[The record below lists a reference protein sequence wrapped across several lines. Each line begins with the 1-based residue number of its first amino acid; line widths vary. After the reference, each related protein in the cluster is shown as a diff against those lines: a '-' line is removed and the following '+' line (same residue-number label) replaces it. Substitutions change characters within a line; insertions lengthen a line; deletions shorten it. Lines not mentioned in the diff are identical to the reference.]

1 MFFGKNPKS
10 LELRKVL
17 KAMGPSVRHSFY
29 ITFGVTII
37 ALAGV
42 VYMMQVYDRVV
53 ATRSMSTLLSLT
65 IAVLIAYAVAEL
77 LEMTRKILLQRSTMA
92 LEIELSER
100 VFTAI
105 HNANLMKVPGVHVQQ
120 MKDLG
125 MLRNFLHSPGMI
137 SLLELPTSL
146 FFLVLIFIINPQM
159 GYFSL
164 LGLMVQGGVTM
175 INATRVDPALR
186 KAQASSMQAMYYC
199 YEIMRNS
206 QVMHALGMS
215 RNLEELW
222 IKKQK
227 QMMAEQGKAS
237 DIAGKVM
244 SASKF
249 IGQTQ
254 GSLLLG
260 LGCLLSIYGLM
271 DGGGAI
277 LIVASIIGGKAL
289 GPLVQ
294 ILSSWKQMT
303 EAKMA
308 FDRLEH
314 LILSSPE
321 KNLGMPLPPPKG
333 NLSVENLVLAAPGY
347 PVPILKGLNFS
358 IPAGKTLVVIG
369 ASGSGKS
376 TLTRA
381 ILGIWPAVNGKVR
394 LDGSDVYQWNKA
406 ELGGYMGY
414 LPQEVDL
421 FDGTV
426 AENIA
431 RFGEPDLEHIEE
443 ICKLIN
449 IHDTIMKLPEGY
461 QSNIGDE
468 GVVFSGGQRQRIGM
482 ARAIYGYPK
491 FIVMDEPNSNLDHE
505 SEKFLI
511 AAMRHMKSLDATQV
525 IVTHRD
531 TLISEADYL
540 MVMSKGLI
548 QTFGPREE
556 VLAAFKQAHEERA
569 RAHALQAN
577 ASAALAGGQA

>member
-1 MFFGKNPKS
+1 MFRSNKPKS
-10 LELRKVL
+10 IEFRMVIKQLSPAVK
-17 KAMGPSVRHSFY
+17 KSFL
-29 ITFGVTII
+29 ITCAITII

-42 VYMMQVYDRVV
+42 VYMLEVFDRVV
-53 ATRSMSTLLSLT
+53 ATRSMDTLLSLT
-65 IAVLIAYAVAEL
+65 IAVLIAFAVGEL
-77 LEMTRKILLQRSTMA
+77 LEMTRKILLQRSTML
-92 LEIELSER
+92 LETDLSEK
-100 VFTAI
+100 VFRAI

-125 MLRNFLHSPGMI
+125 MLRTFLHSPGMVA
-137 SLLELPTSL
+137 LLELPTSL
-146 FFLVLIFIINPQM
+146 FFLFLIFMINPQM

-164 LGLMVQGGVTM
+164 LGLLVQVGVTS
-175 INATRVDPALR
+175 INATRVDPMLR
-186 KAQASSMQAMYYC
+186 KAQNSAMEAMYYC

-222 IKKQK
+222 VKKQK
-227 QMMAEQGKAS
+227 QMMAEQAKAS
-237 DIAGKVM
+237 DTGGTVM

-260 LGCLLSIYGLM
+260 LGCLLTIYGMM

-289 GPLVQ
+289 SPLME
-294 ILSSWKQMT
+294 ILGSWKQMT
-303 EAKMA
+303 EARMA
-308 FDRLEH
+308 FDRLEY
-314 LILSSPE
+314 LILSSPQ
-321 KNLGMPLPPPKG
+321 KPVGMPLPPPKG
-333 NLSVENLVLAAPGY
+333 NLTVENLVLAAPGY

-358 IPAGKTLVVIG
+358 LAQGNTLVVIG

-381 ILGIWPAVNGKVR
+381 LLGIWPAANGKVR
-394 LDGSDVYQWNKA
+394 LDGADVYQWNKDD
-406 ELGGYMGY
+406 LGQYMGY

-431 RFGEPDLEHIEE
+431 RFGVPDLEHIEDL
-443 ICKLIN
+443 CKLIN
-449 IHDTIMKLPEGY
+449 MHDVIMKLPEGY
-461 QSNIGDE
+461 HSNIGDE

-482 ARAIYGYPK
+482 ARALYGYPK
-491 FIVMDEPNSNLDHE
+491 FIIMDEPNSNLDHE
-505 SEKFLI
+505 SEKYLI
-511 AAMRHMKSLDATQV
+511 TAMRHMKALGATQI

-531 TLISEADYL
+531 TLVAEADFL
-540 MVMSKGLI
+540 MVMRQGLI
-548 QTFGPREE
+548 QMFGSREE
-556 VLAAFKQAHEERA
+556 VVAAFKKAHEDQLA
-569 RAHALQAN
+569 AQAAAVALPAQQ
-577 ASAALAGGQA
+577 G

>member
-1 MFFGKNPKS
+1 MFFGKKNKS

-29 ITFGVTII
+29 ITFGVTILT
-37 ALAGV
+37 LAGV

-53 ATRSMSTLLSLT
+53 STRSMSTLLSLT

-105 HNANLMKVPGVHVQQ
+105 HNANLLKIPGVHVQQ

-137 SLLELPTSL
+137 ALLELPTSL

-164 LGLMVQGGVTM
+164 LGLLVQAGVTT

-186 KAQASSMQAMYYC
+186 KAQASSMEAMYYC

-215 RNLEELW
+215 RNLENLW

-227 QMMAEQGKAS
+227 QMMAEQAKAS
-237 DIAGKVM
+237 DIAGTVM

-260 LGCLLSIYGLM
+260 LGCLLTIYGLM
-271 DGGGAI
+271 QGGGAI

-294 ILSSWKQMT
+294 ILGSWKQMT

-314 LILSSPE
+314 LILSSPK
-321 KNLGMPLPPPKG
+321 KNAGMPLPPPKG

-381 ILGIWPAVNGKVR
+381 ILGIWPAANGKVR
-394 LDGSDVYQWNKA
+394 LDGSDVYQWNKE

-431 RFGEPDLEHIEE
+431 RFGEPDLDHIEE

-468 GVVFSGGQRQRIGM
+468 GVTFSGGQRQRIGM

-505 SEKFLI
+505 SEKHLI

-525 IVTHRD
+525 IVTHRE

-540 MVMSKGLI
+540 MVMSQGLI

-556 VLAAFKQAHEERA
+556 ILAAFQKAHEERA
-569 RAHALQAN
+569 KANALQAN
-577 ASAALAGGQA
+577 AAALQSGQV

>member
-1 MFFGKNPKS
+1 MFKSNKPKS
-10 LELRKVL
+10 IEFRMVIKQLSPAVKQ
-17 KAMGPSVRHSFY
+17 SFL
-29 ITFGVTII
+29 ITFAITII

-42 VYMMQVYDRVV
+42 VYMLEVYDRVV
-53 ATRSMSTLLSLT
+53 ATRSMDTLLSLT
-65 IAVLIAYAVAEL
+65 IAVLIAFAVGEL
-77 LEMTRKILLQRSTMA
+77 LEMTRKILLQRSTML
-92 LEIELSER
+92 LETDLSEK
-100 VFTAI
+100 VFRAI

-125 MLRNFLHSPGMI
+125 MLRTFLHSEGMVA
-137 SLLELPTSL
+137 LLELPTSL
-146 FFLVLIFIINPQM
+146 FFLFLIFMINPQM

-164 LGLMVQGGVTM
+164 LGLLVQVGVTS
-175 INATRVDPALR
+175 INATRVDPMLR
-186 KAQASSMQAMYYC
+186 KAQNSAMEAMYYC

-222 IKKQK
+222 VKKQK
-227 QMMAEQGKAS
+227 QMMAEQAKAS
-237 DIAGKVM
+237 DTGGTVM

-260 LGCLLSIYGLM
+260 LGCLLTIYGMM

-289 GPLVQ
+289 SPLMQ
-294 ILSSWKQMT
+294 ILGSWKQMT
-303 EAKMA
+303 EARMA
-308 FDRLEH
+308 FDRLEY
-314 LILSSPE
+314 LILSSPQ
-321 KNLGMPLPPPKG
+321 KPVGMPLPPPKG
-333 NLSVENLVLAAPGY
+333 NLTVENLVLAAPGY

-358 IPAGKTLVVIG
+358 LAQGNTLVVIG

-381 ILGIWPAVNGKVR
+381 LLGIWPAANGKVR
-394 LDGSDVYQWNKA
+394 LDGADVYQWNKDD
-406 ELGGYMGY
+406 LGQYMGY

-431 RFGEPDLEHIEE
+431 RFGVPDLEHVEDL
-443 ICKLIN
+443 CKLIN
-449 IHDTIMKLPEGY
+449 MHDVIMKLPEGY
-461 QSNIGDE
+461 HSNIGDE

-482 ARAIYGYPK
+482 ARALYGYPK
-491 FIVMDEPNSNLDHE
+491 FIIMDEPNSNLDHE
-505 SEKFLI
+505 SEKYLI
-511 AAMRHMKSLDATQV
+511 AAMRHMKALGATQI

-531 TLISEADYL
+531 TLVAEADFL
-540 MVMSKGLI
+540 MVMRQGLI
-548 QTFGPREE
+548 QMFGPREE
-556 VLAAFKQAHEERA
+556 VVAAFKKAHEDQLA
-569 RAHALQAN
+569 AQAAAVALPAQQ
-577 ASAALAGGQA
+577 G